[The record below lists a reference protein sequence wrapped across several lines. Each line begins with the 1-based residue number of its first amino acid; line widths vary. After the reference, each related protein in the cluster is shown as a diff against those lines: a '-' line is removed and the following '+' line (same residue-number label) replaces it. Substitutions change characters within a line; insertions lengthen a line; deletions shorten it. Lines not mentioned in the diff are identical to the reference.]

1 MKKISTIIIVVAV
14 LAAIYYFWQPFETEA
29 NTSGGATK
37 ISSKVI
43 ARGNLTIA
51 VNSTGVVEPILTV
64 DLKSKASGEIIELPI
79 EEGDIV
85 TEGQLIARLD
95 ATTSKNNYDQ
105 AVADLQVAKSSL
117 SLVEKEASRQARLYR
132 QSLISDLEYENA
144 LLEKEK
150 ANSSLVKA
158 TANVEDARKR
168 LSDTVIKSPID
179 GIVLKKFVEKGQIIA
194 SGISAVSG
202 GTTIASVANLKRAY
216 VKTAVDEVDIGQ
228 IRSGQ
233 RATIVAES
241 YPDREFSGE
250 VLRIHPLAREEQN
263 VTTFDVTI
271 EVDNAEGLLMAGM
284 NASVEIIAGFR
295 EDVLLVPR
303 EALTDARSLSR
314 MAGAG
319 DGGGRQ
325 GMMRPGGQGRGM
337 RGGGGM
343 AGGAHGGMGK
353 HPENG
358 KKTKPMKLVIV
369 TNNGGQEPRRIEIG
383 LSNFE
388 KAEVLSGLVEG
399 DTVLTT
405 ITSKALQ
412 DREAFMERMRGWNR
426 IPGMEKKKK

>member
-1 MKKISTIIIVVAV
+1 
-14 LAAIYYFWQPFETEA
+14 
-29 NTSGGATK
+29 TK

-51 VNSTGVVEPILTV
+51 VNSTGVVEPIQTV
-64 DLKSKASGEIIELPI
+64 ELKSKASGEIIELPI

-85 TEGQLIARLD
+85 AEGQLIARLD

-117 SLVEKEASRQARLYR
+117 SLVEKEAERQARLYK
-132 QSLISDLEYENA
+132 QSLISELEYENA
-144 LLEKEK
+144 LLEKER
-150 ANSSLVKA
+150 ANSNLVKA
-158 TANVEDARKR
+158 KANLEDARER

-179 GIVLKKFVEKGQIIA
+179 GIVLKKFVETGQIIA

-202 GTTIASVANLKRAY
+202 GTTIALVADLKRAY

-228 IRSGQ
+228 IRADQ

-241 YPDREFSGE
+241 YPDREFTGE

-271 EVDNAEGLLMAGM
+271 EVDNVEGLLMAGM

-295 EDVLLVPR
+295 ENVLLVPR
-303 EALTDARSLSR
+303 EALTDVRSLSR
-314 MAGAG
+314 MAGSN
-319 DGGGRQ
+319 GGGRP
-325 GMMRPGGQGRGM
+325 GMARSRGGQSGGM
-337 RGGGGM
+337 RGGSGSGH
-343 AGGAHGGMGK
+343 GGGMGQ

-369 TNNGGQEPRRIEIG
+369 TNNGEQEPRQIEIG

-405 ITSKALQ
+405 ITSKALL